1 VNPLETHGVEG
12 RSPAFGFPTS
22 TRLQLQH
29 APPLAGLLANAL
41 RSPRLCARVSISSP
55 NPERSGIMYNL
66 NVQNIHLRT
75 AQ

>member
-1 VNPLETHGVEG
+1 M
-12 RSPAFGFPTS
+12 
-22 TRLQLQH
+22 
-29 APPLAGLLANAL
+29 
-41 RSPRLCARVSISSP
+41 PRLWQGFLLTPCGHPGSARVSISSP